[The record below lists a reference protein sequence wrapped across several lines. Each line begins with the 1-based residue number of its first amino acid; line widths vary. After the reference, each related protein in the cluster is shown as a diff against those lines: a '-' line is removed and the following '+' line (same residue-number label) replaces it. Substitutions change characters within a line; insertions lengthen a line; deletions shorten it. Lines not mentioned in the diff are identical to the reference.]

1 MLLIKWSKLK
11 LANTHTSMQDSYNK
25 NVAILTFAINITL
38 YTSLNQQKGPYVT
51 KLSYNKDKALLW
63 LFWEILP
70 AFREGLVIDL
80 FITICIP
87 ITQECIA
94 VILTKVS
101 LVVLNNKIFDVVIY
115 FHYITIT
122 LYLSFEKG
130 FIWIKLEFHTP
141 KNAKSSSNLGFQN
154 YLYYVA

>member
-1 MLLIKWSKLK
+1 MVDWYYYGYFVLRHYGRIGMYLSWPRKWKHSEDGEG
-11 LANTHTSMQDSYNK
+11 H
-25 NVAILTFAINITL
+25 
-38 YTSLNQQKGPYVT
+38 YVT

-70 AFREGLVIDL
+70 AFREGIVIDL

-87 ITQECIA
+87 ITQESIA

-101 LVVLNNKIFDVVIY
+101 LVVLNNNIFDVVIY

-141 KNAKSSSNLGFQN
+141 KNAKSSSNFGFQN
-154 YLYYVA
+154 YLYYVAWVYIISS